1 MSAIEAGAGAPAN
14 PWRDEIRAMLQL
26 SWPMVL
32 TNIAQV
38 AMTATDVMIIGRLGA
53 EPLAASALGA
63 NLYFAP
69 MIFGLGL
76 MLATSPMLAIE
87 LGRRRTSVRDLRR
100 TVRQGFWIGIMIAIP
115 IWLLLSQT
123 ETILLAMG
131 QNPVLAEQAGIY
143 IGTLKWGLLPFYFYI
158 VLRSFISALERPR
171 WALVAAFTAVVVN
184 AIGNYLLVYGSY
196 GFPKLGLAG
205 SGIATSFANM
215 LMFLVL
221 ASVVMLDRKFRRY
234 RLFGRFWRADWPR
247 FFALIKLGVPIGG
260 ILIFEVALFNG
271 AALLMGLINTESL
284 AAHQIAIQI
293 ASVAFMVPMGLSQA
307 ATVRV
312 GLAHGAGDQP
322 GITRAGWTAFVLAI
336 SFMVCTALLMLAI
349 PTILIGGFIDL
360 AAPAN
365 QSVVALAVSFL
376 ALAALFQIFDG
387 AQAVGIG
394 MLRGLQD
401 TTVPMIYAA
410 VGYWL
415 VGMPV
420 GVVLGF
426 WFGLEGSGIW
436 LGLSAG
442 LAVVSVLVLA
452 RWLRREQLGLFRAP
466 VVNP

>member
-1 MSAIEAGAGAPAN
+1 MSAIEAGVTAPAN

-53 EPLAASALGA
+53 GPLAASALGA

-100 TVRQGFWIGIMIAIP
+100 TVRQGFWIGILIAIP

-123 ETILLAMG
+123 EAILLSMG

-171 WALVAAFTAVVVN
+171 WALVAAFTAVLVN

-205 SGIATSFANM
+205 SGIATSFSNA

-221 ASVVMLDRKFRRY
+221 AAVVLLDRKFRRY

-293 ASVAFMVPMGLSQA
+293 ASISFMVPMGLSQA

-312 GLAHGAGDQP
+312 GLAFGAGDQQ

-336 SFMVCTALLMLAI
+336 SFMTCTALLMLAI
-349 PTILIGGFIDL
+349 PRFLIGGFIDL
-360 AAPAN
+360 ADPAN
-365 QSVVALAVSFL
+365 QAVVVLAVSFL
-376 ALAALFQIFDG
+376 AFAALFQIFDG

-401 TTVPMIYAA
+401 TTIPMIYAA

-420 GVVLGF
+420 GVALGF

-442 LAVVSVLVLA
+442 LAVVSALVLV
-452 RWLRREQLGLFRAP
+452 RWLRRDRLGLFRAP
-466 VVNP
+466 AVNP